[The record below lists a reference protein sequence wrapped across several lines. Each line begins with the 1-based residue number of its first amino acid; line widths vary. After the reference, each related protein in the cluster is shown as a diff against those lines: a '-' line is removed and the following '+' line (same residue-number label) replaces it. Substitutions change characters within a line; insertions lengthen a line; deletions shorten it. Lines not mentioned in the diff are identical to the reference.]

1 MRKSSRTK
9 VTKTIVSKQK
19 QRSKKRPGSVKT
31 QPQPQPPQ
39 PESRHQRFFNLLT
52 ETMKNNGTEKEIK
65 IVLKIADE
73 VLSRFWRD
81 MLEEDEENEKVLHYI
96 IDDYYTVNELL
107 GVYDLMCEKEDP
119 LTNFLIAGIED
130 ITKEHRKKY
139 KMAVKIMMATIKN
152 LLSKQINDEKKFS
165 TYRQDIR
172 DEKKLIELIK
182 LIDMEKNYDS
192 KNDANE
198 NFWVNRLVIYRNIK
212 TRKDFEIIRKYK
224 NLTELSWFV
233 DVGDNIPHYNLFRL
247 PHLEKINFRSELG
260 EDYYIRNFQV
270 LEDFHRNGGQI
281 TVGHV
286 NIDNFYTFYNHEFFF
301 DLYDVE
307 ENEYE
312 YLINGEKEDTDSDSY
327 SGGEEEE

>member
-1 MRKSSRTK
+1 M
-9 VTKTIVSKQK
+9 
-19 QRSKKRPGSVKT
+19 
-31 QPQPQPPQ
+31 
-39 PESRHQRFFNLLT
+39 NLLT

-152 LLSKQINDEKKFS
+152 LLSTQMKDQKKFS

-182 LIDMEKNYDS
+182 FIDVEKNFES
-192 KNDANE
+192 VNDVKSD
-198 NFWVNRLVIYRNIK
+198 FWVNKLSLYKNIK
-212 TRKDFEIIRKYK
+212 TRKDFKTIRKYK
-224 NLTELSWFV
+224 NLTKINWFV
-233 DVGDNIPHYNLFRL
+233 NDDIPIGFISNLRM
-247 PHLEKINFRSELG
+247 PHLETINFDTEKG
-260 EDYYIRNFQV
+260 ENYYIRNFK
-270 LEDFHRNGGQI
+270 LLKDFYRNGGKI

-286 NIDNFYTFYNHEFFF
+286 NIDNFYDFNHHEFFF
-301 DLYDVE
+301 DEYDVE

-312 YLINGEKEDTDSDSY
+312 YLINGEREDEDSE
-327 SGGEEEE
+327 GGEEEEEGEDEDSEGEYY